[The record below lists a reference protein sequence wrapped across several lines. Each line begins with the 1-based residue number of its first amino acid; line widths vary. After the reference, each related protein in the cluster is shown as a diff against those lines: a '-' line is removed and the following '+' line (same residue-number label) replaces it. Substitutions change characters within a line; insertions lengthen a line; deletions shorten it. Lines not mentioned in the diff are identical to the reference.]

1 MVKTPSIED
10 IKTCENR
17 RFAAVLASDPDA
29 LSPLLHEDLRYV
41 HSSGVIQGRNA
52 YLAELGNGN
61 WSYQAA
67 RRSDERIF
75 LRGDTAIVANRLD
88 MTVTFQGKQSKV
100 HSTAL
105 SVWVLGNAEWQLIAV
120 QSTALTP
127 TPH

>member
-17 RFAAVLASDPDA
+17 RFAAALASAPDA
-29 LSPLLHEDLRYV
+29 LSPLLQDLRYV
-41 HSSGVIQGRNA
+41 HSSGVIQVRNA

-88 MTVTFQGKQSKV
+88 RTVAFKGKQSKV

-105 SVWVLGNAEWQLIAV
+105 SVWVLGNAEGQLIAV